1 MKSFTLAIG
10 AFVGVLSIGTGT
22 ALAEDN
28 RIDQI
33 KERSEIMVC
42 HAEAL
47 PWGAKDPTGNWVGT
61 DIEAARHLTG
71 IMGVD

>member
-22 ALAEDN
+22 ALAET
-28 RIDQI
+28 
-33 KERSEIMVC
+33 
-42 HAEAL
+42 L